1 MRRLFSSRQRFLLAM
16 RAGGKCESCGVKLTK
31 ETYHAD
37 HVRPW
42 SKGGETLTTNGAA
55 LCAKC
60 NLSKGV
66 QIMGMKKTRDWQE
79 TAERQSMQCYRDG
92 QRNFVI
98 NAAPGAGKT
107 YAAAMIAQS
116 LIEADMIDRVI
127 VIAPRK
133 KIVTQWTNLFR
144 KVAKRE
150 MMKMTGNVFKAFN
163 PETMQED
170 IAATWSGIKGMADAL
185 QIICESQRVLVIADE
200 VHHAALGAV
209 WGDGTTHALASAKHV
224 LALTGT
230 PTRGDGREPIWLDD
244 AHKMQATNYLNVPYS
259 EAIGRKWC
267 VPATLHRHGGVVN
280 ILMDNQII
288 ESRETGTIIPPTI
301 TMTAQMKN
309 KLRFDRVIK
318 QPLYEADGV
327 TPQLPSYHSTMIDW
341 ADDKLEE
348 LRSREYGDFG
358 LPNAGGLVIAPS
370 IEMAEYFKA
379 ILEMKHPDDSVAIVH
394 SKMGGSATEMII
406 DAFSRSDNKWIV
418 SVNMISEGVDIPRL
432 RVMVYLPS
440 GGTELFFRQAVGR
453 VIRKDDKTGDPDL
466 DNSRAYI
473 VMPNVSEE
481 LVRSPSFVEFARSL
495 EEDMG
500 ETEPPPP
507 PKCPQCGTEGERPR
521 AGSPCKTCGYEPEKK
536 EPEPWEC
543 SSWSKEGCGAIN
555 VGGMTCHSCGL
566 PKSEPLSFAGA
577 IGERKGVISRQ
588 LDVDEHEV
596 LSAEEVAPELMAAA
610 KKDPRYLQLLQVMP
624 IENMAVVEGLF
635 KEVRQQKEAR
645 Q

>member
-16 RAGGKCESCGVKLTK
+16 RAGGKCENCGVQLSK

-42 SKGGETLTTNGAA
+42 SKGGETVTTNGAA

-66 QIMGMKKTRDWQE
+66 QTMGMNKTRKWQ
-79 TAERQSMQCYRDG
+79 AEAEQRSMQCYRDG

-116 LIEADMIDRVI
+116 LIKADMIDRVI

-133 KIVTQWTNLFR
+133 KIVTQWANLFR

-150 MMKMTGNVFKAFN
+150 MMKITGKYFQAIN
-163 PETMQED
+163 PEQMQDD

-209 WGDGTTHALASAKHV
+209 WGDGTTNALASAKHV

-259 EAIGRKWC
+259 EAIANKWC

-301 TMTAQMKN
+301 KMTTQMKN

-348 LRSREYGDFG
+348 VRSRKYGDFG

-370 IEMAEYFKA
+370 IEMAEYFKT
-379 ILEMKHPDDSVAIVH
+379 ILEMKYPDDTVTLVH
-394 SKMGGSATEMII
+394 SKMGTAAEQVI

-453 VIRKDDKTGDPDL
+453 VIRKDDKAGDPEL

-473 VMPNVSEE
+473 VMPNVDEE

-495 EEDMG
+495 EDDMG

-521 AGSPCKTCGYEPEKK
+521 QGSPCKTCGYEPEAKPQ
-536 EPEPWEC
+536 PEWEC
-543 SSWSKEGCGAIN
+543 SPWSDEGCGAIN

-588 LDVDEHEV
+588 LDVDELEV
-596 LSAEEVAPELMAAA
+596 LSAEQIAPELMDAA
-610 KKDPRYLQLLQVMP
+610 KKDPRLGRLLQLMT
-624 IENMAVVEGLF
+624 IENIGVVGEIYNDIQ
-635 KEVRQQKEAR
+635 RQKEAR
-645 Q
+645 P

>member
-1 MRRLFSSRQRFLLAM
+1 
-16 RAGGKCESCGVKLTK
+16 
-31 ETYHAD
+31 
-37 HVRPW
+37 
-42 SKGGETLTTNGAA
+42 
-55 LCAKC
+55 
-60 NLSKGV
+60 
-66 QIMGMKKTRDWQE
+66 MGMNKTRKWQ
-79 TAERQSMQCYRDG
+79 AEAEQCSMQCYRDG

-116 LIEADMIDRVI
+116 LIKAEMIDRVI

-133 KIVTQWTNLFR
+133 KIVTQWANLFR

-150 MMKMTGNVFKAFN
+150 MMKITGKYFQAIN
-163 PETMQED
+163 PEQMQDD

-209 WGDGTTHALASAKHV
+209 WGDGTTNALASAKHV

-244 AHKMQATNYLNVPYS
+244 AHKVQAHNYLNVPYS
-259 EAIGRKWC
+259 EAISNKWC

-301 TMTAQMKN
+301 KMTAQMKN

-348 LRSREYGDFG
+348 VRSRKYGDFG

-370 IEMAEYFKA
+370 IEMAEYFKT
-379 ILEMKHPDDSVAIVH
+379 ILEMKHPDDTVTLVH
-394 SKMGGSATEMII
+394 SKMGTAAEQVI

-453 VIRKDDKTGDPDL
+453 VIRKDDKAGDPDL

-473 VMPNVSEE
+473 VMPNVDGE
-481 LVRSPSFVEFARSL
+481 LVPPASFVEFARSL

-507 PKCPQCGTEGERPR
+507 PKCPECGTEGERPR
-521 AGSPCKTCGYEPEKK
+521 RGSPCNTCGYEPPEKPQ
-536 EPEPWEC
+536 PEWEC
-543 SSWSKEGCGAIN
+543 SSWSDEGCGAIN

-588 LDVDEHEV
+588 LEIDEHEV
-596 LSAEEVAPELMAAA
+596 LSAEEIAPELMAAA
-610 KKDPRYLQLLQVMP
+610 KKDPRFWKLLQVMP
-624 IENMAVVEGLF
+624 IENMTVVEEVF
-635 KEVRQQKEAR
+635 KEVREQRERRK
-645 Q
+645 